1 VTEVLQGFGVI
12 AVVILAGYLVA
23 RAGIVPEQTQEV
35 LGKLA
40 FYVFSPALL
49 FTVLS
54 QADWAVLFSQLLPVM
69 VGSSLVMMALGVI
82 IWGVI
87 LRRGVTQTAIAALGV
102 GYVNANN
109 IGIPVS
115 AYVLGDAALSAP
127 IILFQVVVVAPI
139 ALSILDIQTGQ
150 RSGSLVTTLTRPLKN
165 PIIIASAAGAFVS
178 WQDID
183 IPAIVVEP
191 FALIGQAAVP
201 VLLVLL
207 GWSMAGNNPLA
218 PSAYRADLIG
228 VTVLKL
234 ALMPAVA
241 WVLGVWVVGLSGE
254 ALFAAVVLAALPTA
268 QNIFSYAIRYNIHVA
283 FARDSVMVTTVASV
297 VAFIGITLLLV

>member
-1 VTEVLQGFGVI
+1 MVCGCREGWQDKVVTQVLQGFGVI

-23 RAGIVPEQTQEV
+23 RARVVPEQTQEV

-69 VGSSLVMMALGVI
+69 VVSSLVMMGLGVI

-87 LRRGVTQTAIAALGV
+87 LRRDVTQTAIAALGV

-127 IILFQVVVVAPI
+127 IILFQVVVVGPI
-139 ALSILDIQTGQ
+139 VLTILDIATGNQ
-150 RSGSLVTTLTRPLKN
+150 SGPRVKILIRPLKN
-165 PIIIASAAGAFVS
+165 PILVASAAGAFVS
-178 WQDID
+178 WQDIQ
-183 IPAIVVEP
+183 IP
-191 FALIGQAAVP
+191 
-201 VLLVLL
+201 LLS
-207 GWSMAGNNPLA
+207 WS
-218 PSAYRADLIG
+218 PS
-228 VTVLKL
+228 
-234 ALMPAVA
+234 P
-241 WVLGVWVVGLSGE
+241 
-254 ALFAAVVLAALPTA
+254 
-268 QNIFSYAIRYNIHVA
+268 
-283 FARDSVMVTTVASV
+283 
-297 VAFIGITLLLV
+297 